1 MKPAGMMKI
10 WAIAVFLICLM
21 PMTSSAF
28 EVGPLTVGGSIRA
41 NYTIGDWEKDG
52 ANAPQLG
59 GNGGNVY
66 LDAFT
71 VRVDFEKDSLVGNA
85 EYLFYD
91 GYNFIYTGWLG
102 RNFSNGAQLQVGVNR
117 VPFGVGDYGP
127 SNNWFYDQHY
137 YVGLSDD
144 PDFGVKY
151 TLPMGNLV
159 FDMAY
164 YFGPE
169 PEGQGA
175 TDAGARYSYD
185 IVDDAASLSG
195 YEFGESYASY
205 RERSQLNVRGIYT
218 FETGSVTTEAG
229 VSLQWGQLDSRSDL
243 AEDAT
248 AYACSAHTRSTL
260 GPWTL
265 MLQLSRYD
273 YGADYTTG
281 ANDDL
286 IAMGAYD
293 FAWPVASRGTIPSVA
308 LSHTWEPAGI
318 DWIDSITFYND
329 YSVIVKDGETLDGT
343 PFNDSTLNITGMA
356 IASGGWYIYVDYAVS
371 DGNYFVGG
379 EDDTYATFADVSDFG
394 INGPNDW
401 DQCLNINFGYYF

>member
-1 MKPAGMMKI
+1 MMKVL
-10 WAIAVFLICLM
+10 AIAIFLICLIPM
-21 PMTSSAF
+21 PLSAF

-41 NYTIGDWEKDG
+41 NYTLGDYETDG
-52 ANAPQLG
+52 TESPQLG

-71 VRVDFEKDSLVGNA
+71 VRVDLEKDTLVGSA
-85 EYLFYD
+85 EYLFYN

-102 RNFSNGAQLQVGVNR
+102 RNFSNGAQLQAGVNR

-144 PDFGVKY
+144 PDQGVKY
-151 TLPMGNLV
+151 TLPLGDLV
-159 FDMAY
+159 LDMAY

-169 PEGQGA
+169 PEGRGA
-175 TDAGARYSYD
+175 SDGSARYSYD
-185 IVDDAASLSG
+185 IVDDTASLAG
-195 YEFGESYASY
+195 YEFGESYAAY
-205 RERSQLNVRGIYT
+205 REKNQLNIRGIYT

-229 VSLQWGQLDSRSDL
+229 VSLQWGQLDSQSEL
-243 AEDAT
+243 AEDSD
-248 AYACSAHTRSTL
+248 AYACSAHTRTTW
-260 GPWTL
+260 GPWAL
-265 MLQLSRYD
+265 MLQVSRYEYD
-273 YGADYTTG
+273 ADYTSG

-293 FAWPVASRGTIPSVA
+293 FAWPVASKGTIPSIA

-318 DWIDSITFYND
+318 DWIDSVTFYND
-329 YSVIVKDGETLDGT
+329 YSVILKDGETLDGT

-371 DGNYFVGG
+371 DGNYFVGS
-379 EDDTYATFADVSDFG
+379 EDDTYATFSDVSDFG

-401 DQCLNINFGYYF
+401 DGCLNINFGYYF